1 MQLVGSHN
9 MLVELEMTP
18 PLTISFPCEIKYIGK
33 PLFMSKNEA
42 FIAPTTR
49 LPSFES
55 RFASTVVACVFASGE
70 GRPTVISCM
79 DHSKLTD
86 R

>member
-1 MQLVGSHN
+1 
-9 MLVELEMTP
+9 MTP

-42 FIAPTTR
+42 LIAPTTR

-55 RFASTVVACVFASGE
+55 RFASTVVACVFAIGA
-70 GRPTVISCM
+70 GRPTCNFVYGSP
-79 DHSKLTD
+79 KLTD